1 MTRQNRNQNITRRF
15 WGDTGKHYQTSCL
28 TLYALID
35 SSFWFEIIS
44 LGEFIV
50 YSEGSKVIISKYNCI
65 SFSEYCFSVDPDE
78 MPHDV
83 AFQLCLHCL
92 WVTSI

>member
-1 MTRQNRNQNITRRF
+1 MKTLQGDSGR
-15 WGDTGKHYQTSCL
+15 DTGKHYQTSCL

-44 LGEFIV
+44 LGESIV
-50 YSEGSKVIISKYNCI
+50 YIKGLQVIISKYNCI
-65 SFSEYCFSVDPDE
+65 SFSKYCFSVDPDE
-78 MPHDV
+78 MPHHAV
-83 AFQLCLHCL
+83 FQLYLHCL